1 MATELSKAEWL
12 EFHAAACADALQRF
26 PDAHPDVRQYLGLA
40 ILGEYPMEAPI
51 ALWMLAPDNAAI
63 QMLICSG
70 LEDGEYL
77 VSAFR
82 GYCRELRR
90 QGVELPEELKEYYEP
105 E

>member
-1 MATELSKAEWL
+1 MD
-12 EFHAAACADALQRF
+12 FHAAACADALQRF

-40 ILGEYPMEAPI
+40 ILGEYPMEAPTD
-51 ALWMLAPDNAAI
+51 LWTSAQGHLSL
-63 QMLICSG
+63 QVLICSG

-90 QGVELPEELKEYYEP
+90 QGVELPDELKAYYEP